1 MLLIQTNAIA
11 DALNSSEWVFPI
23 AECFHIAAFAW
34 SIGLIALVDFRL
46 LGVGLKR
53 ESASQVAKAT
63 APWTLLGLAVVLLS
77 GPVLFLSD
85 PRMYLYNPSFRFKI
99 GALVIAIVFN
109 YTIHRKV
116 ALSDHSSKALQAV
129 VGVVSLALW
138 VSVVFGGLFI
148 AFA

>member
-23 AECFHIAAFAW
+23 TECFHIAAFAW

-46 LGVGLKR
+46 LGLGLKR
-53 ESASQVAKAT
+53 ETVSQVAKAT

-99 GALVIAIVFN
+99 GALAIAIIFN

-116 ALSDHSSKALQAV
+116 ALSESSSTAV
-129 VGVVSLALW
+129 RVLTGVVSLALW

>member
-1 MLLIQTNAIA
+1 MFLLLLQNAIA

-23 AECFHIAAFAW
+23 AECFHITAFAW

-46 LGVGLKR
+46 LGVGIGR
-53 ESASQVAKAT
+53 STPSQVAKPT

-77 GPVLFLSD
+77 GPILFLSD

-99 GALVIAIVFN
+99 GALVLALIFN

-116 ALSDHSSKALQAV
+116 ALSETSGAAARV
-129 VGVVSLALW
+129 IVGVVSL
-138 VSVVFGGLFI
+138 
-148 AFA
+148 